1 MKQRLISAFF
11 GIILLM
17 LVIFSN
23 ALVLD
28 IAVAVIT
35 ALAVFEVMS
44 ALGLQTHKIMM
55 TASILVAVFT
65 PFRMS
70 LTDMSLEI
78 TVFLYIAVLLLTML
92 FDHKRYNFLSVAEF
106 FTVTMMLS
114 LSFFHITGVRHTE
127 HGLLNLFLIFIGSWI
142 TDTCAYFCGM
152 LFGKHKLAPTIS
164 PKKTVEG
171 AAGGALG
178 TMLVM
183 TVYALCV
190 KHFAAV
196 NLNLPGVIILGILCG
211 IFSQTGDLCA
221 SIIKREHGIKD
232 FGHIMPGHGGVMDR
246 FDSLIFVSPIVYYF
260 ISFFPIFTAR

>member
-1 MKQRLISAFF
+1 M
-11 GIILLM
+11 
-17 LVIFSN
+17 
-23 ALVLD
+23 
-28 IAVAVIT
+28 
-35 ALAVFEVMS
+35 
-44 ALGLQTHKIMM
+44 
-55 TASILVAVFT
+55 
-65 PFRMS
+65 
-70 LTDMSLEI
+70 
-78 TVFLYIAVLLLTML
+78 
-92 FDHKRYNFLSVAEF
+92 
-106 FTVTMMLS
+106 
-114 LSFFHITGVRHTE
+114 
-127 HGLLNLFLIFIGSWI
+127 NLFLIFIGSWI
-142 TDTCAYFCGM
+142 TDTCAYFSGM